1 MNIKELTSELLNL
14 WLDYLSSMR
23 KIKVKTNDLFDFD
36 LETLSG
42 VQKEL
47 NYIRQA
53 FSVLGKS
60 RELSD
65 MFFVRFNQMYDYLIE
80 LEEKYESGV

>member
-1 MNIKELTSELLNL
+1 MNIEKLTSELLDL
-14 WLDYLSSMR
+14 WVDYLSSIR
-23 KIKVKTNDLFDFD
+23 KINVKTNDLFDFD
-36 LETLSG
+36 LNTLSG

-47 NYIRQA
+47 DYIRQA
-53 FSVLGKS
+53 FNILGKN

-80 LEEKYESGV
+80 LEEKYESGE

>member
-1 MNIKELTSELLNL
+1 MDIEKLTSELLNL

-23 KIKVKTNDLFDFD
+23 KINIKTNDLFNFD
-36 LETLSG
+36 LNTLHG

-47 NYIRQA
+47 DYIRQA
-53 FSVLGKS
+53 FDILGKN

-65 MFFVRFNQMYDYLIE
+65 MFFVRFNQMYDYLIK
-80 LEEKYESGV
+80 LEEKYESGE